1 MLEPNNVVSTIHS
14 AESLQLSR
22 RAFLID
28 AIEKYVV
35 SVGKKIITVNVPDG
49 QMSIYNSAINA
60 IERTSSTNDI
70 EPFVV
75 GIKVQHEGQAIQLL
89 RWVYYDIEFVIDNR
103 PSGNC
108 GVTGNMENISRAMT
122 NINQYLGIL
131 IEFGQPSLTPS
142 DGK

>member
-1 MLEPNNVVSTIHS
+1 MSDDGSVALMQANET
-14 AESLQLSR
+14 LQYAR
-22 RAFLID
+22 RKFLIE
-28 AIEKYVV
+28 AIEQYVN
-35 SVGKKIITVNVPDG
+35 SLGKKIITVNVPDG

-60 IERTSSTNDI
+60 IERTSMTHDI
-70 EPFVV
+70 EPFIV
-75 GIKVQHEGQAIQLL
+75 GIKVIHEGQAIQLL

-131 IEFGQPSLTPS
+131 IEFGQPTLSPPES
-142 DGK
+142 